1 MTKDTYLR
9 LRAHEMNS
17 LTISSQAIIYF
28 ARFNCLNSFI
38 DSAAVTQQTRTDQEL
53 VTLLKEGNAHAF
65 TQLFDRYQP
74 LLFIHARKVTKDSDE
89 AADIV
94 QEVFLSLWDRR
105 HNLEIKGS
113 LLAYLSNA
121 VRFKFIDLMGK
132 KKVRADHANSLSKYI
147 EAGSP
152 VTDHQVRER
161 ELLRIIEAEI
171 DNLPPKLKLIY
182 ELSRKANMT
191 TAQIASLLDV
201 SEKTVQNQ
209 ISLAVRQLRIR
220 LDTTNSAYLII
231 GADLF
236 AELIRKL

>member
-1 MTKDTYLR
+1 MAT
-9 LRAHEMNS
+9 
-17 LTISSQAIIYF
+17 SQT
-28 ARFNCLNSFI
+28 L
-38 DSAAVTQQTRTDQEL
+38 TDQEL
-53 VTLLKEGNAHAF
+53 IALLKEGDAHAY

-74 LLFIHARKVTKDSDE
+74 LLYVHARKVTKDPDE

-105 HNLEIKGS
+105 QSLDIKGS
-113 LLAYLSNA
+113 MLAYLSNA
-121 VRFKFIDLMGK
+121 VRFKFLDLVSK
-132 KKVRADHANSLSKYI
+132 KKVRTDHATALSKYI

-182 ELSRKANMT
+182 ELSRKSNLS
-191 TAQIASLLDV
+191 TAEIADMLNV

-209 ISLAVRQLRIR
+209 VSIAVRQLRVK
-220 LDTTNSAYLII
+220 LDTINSAGLLI

-236 AELIRKL
+236 AELIKKL